1 MNMLR
6 RTLAGAVILFLTSL
20 PAFSA
25 LATESQPLVV
35 APFILSDTQLTCPNC
50 LADWRAILK
59 NALRPMRPEGMKIAG
74 TIALVDISDPRVA
87 VVTSKHG
94 GTKECLD
101 RTGVAPGYESLGEI
115 PLPIRLRTAE
125 EWAKKVRLDLAVNAN
140 PFKVAPSDAAA
151 SFTCGEVTGPFV
163 TAGVV
168 EWPPIERKDM
178 LTETIDS
185 DPARPTWALTFSKE
199 NTVFIRQIRSYSQ
212 LQEYNHVIAGVPL
225 FIGYAS
231 FPSDTKDAKKV
242 MSRIG
247 IGFLPGRREV
257 LIIHLAGKIKAD
269 GAVAPGFPRQG
280 LSILFRSFGALAALE
295 LPGGESAQLA
305 SKDGPIT
312 ALKNSSAPQPVAV
325 HLGFRLRNVTPVS
338 NP

>member
-1 MNMLR
+1 ML
-6 RTLAGAVILFLTSL
+6 TLRSAVAGFVLSFLMSS
-20 PAFSA
+20 AA
-25 LATESQPLVV
+25 LAAESQPLVV
-35 APFILSDTQLTCPNC
+35 APFTLSESQLTCPNC

-59 NALRPMRPEGMKIAG
+59 NALKPMRPEGMKIVG
-74 TIALVDISDPRVA
+74 TVALVDISDPRV
-87 VVTSKHG
+87 VVTTSKHG
-94 GTKECLD
+94 GTKECQD
-101 RTGVAPGYESLGEI
+101 RKGIAPGYEALGEI

-125 EWAKKVRLDLAVNAN
+125 EWAKKVRLDLAINAN
-140 PFKVAPSDAAA
+140 PFKTATAGGAATF
-151 SFTCGEVTGPFV
+151 SCGEITGPFV

-178 LTETIDS
+178 LTENVDS

-199 NTVFIRQIRSYSQ
+199 NTIFIRQIRSYTQ
-212 LQEYNHVIAGVPL
+212 LQEYNHVIAGAPL

-269 GAVAPGFPRQG
+269 GTTAPGFPRQG

-295 LPGGESAQLA
+295 LPGGDYAQLA
-305 SKDGPIT
+305 SKGGPIT

-325 HLGFRLRNVTPVS
+325 HLGFRLKAPS

>member
-1 MNMLR
+1 MKKLR
-6 RTLAGAVILFLTSL
+6 HALAGVVVFVLTNL
-20 PAFSA
+20 PA
-25 LATESQPLVV
+25 LAAESQPLVV
-35 APFILSDTQLTCPNC
+35 APFTLSDTQLTCPNC

-59 NALRPMRPEGMKIAG
+59 NALKPMRSEGMKVIGAV
-74 TIALVDISDPRVA
+74 ALVDISDPRV
-87 VVTSKHG
+87 VVTTSKHG
-94 GTKECLD
+94 GTKECAD
-101 RTGVAPGYESLGEI
+101 RTGVAPGYEALGQI

-125 EWAKKVRLDLAVNAN
+125 EWAKKVRVDLAINAN
-140 PFKVAPSDAAA
+140 PFKTAPADAAA
-151 SFTCGEVTGPFV
+151 NFSCGEVTGPFV

-178 LTETIDS
+178 LTENVDS
-185 DPARPTWALTFSKE
+185 DPARPTWAMTFSKQ
-199 NTVFIRQIRSYSQ
+199 NTVFIRQIRSYTQ

-231 FPSDTKDAKKV
+231 FPSDTMAAKKV

-257 LIIHLAGKIKAD
+257 LIIQLAGKIKSD
-269 GAVAPGFPRQG
+269 GALAPGFPRQG

-295 LPGGESAQLA
+295 LPGGEYAQMA
-305 SKDGPIT
+305 SKDGPIS
-312 ALKNSSAPQPVAV
+312 ALKNASAPQPVAV
-325 HLGFRLRNVTPVS
+325 HLGFRLRAAPLPS